1 MKKHK
6 YICSKCG
13 LLQTFF
19 LTIAFLFTSPSVLGE
34 DSAFVNSFNL
44 RGSIPVKSWKSLRDE
59 RVVKQDLDHS
69 CGAASVATILNEHYS
84 HRVTEA
90 DILDTMD
97 KHEMRA
103 SFSDMAQAVEKLGYR
118 GVGYALSFEQ
128 LSKLKVPVIVYTRHR
143 KDDHFSV
150 LRGISA
156 DTIWLA
162 DPSLGN
168 RTYSRHQ
175 FLKIWET
182 RGDAR
187 LKGKIL
193 AILPGRRGRGEDSE
207 FFIEQ
212 PHRQSHGAMMQQ
224 VFRTSP

>member
-1 MKKHK
+1 MKLR
-6 YICSKCG
+6 I
-13 LLQTFF
+13 LQLYF
-19 LTIAFLFTSPSVLGE
+19 LIIIFSFQSTPVLGE
-34 DSAFVNSFNL
+34 DSVFVNSFNL
-44 RGSIPVKSWKSLRDE
+44 HGSIPVKSWKSLRDA

-69 CGAASVATILNEHYS
+69 CGAASVATILNAQYS
-84 HRVTEA
+84 HRVSEA
-90 DILDTMD
+90 DILDAMD
-97 KHEMRA
+97 KHDMRA
-103 SFSDMAQAVEKLGYR
+103 SFSDMALAVEKLGYR

-156 DTIWLA
+156 DTVWLA

-193 AILPGRRGRGEDSE
+193 AILPKREGQGDDGG

-212 PHRQSHGAMMQQ
+212 PRRQSHGAIMQQ
-224 VFRTSP
+224 VFRASP